1 MSFGAIH
8 KSVGLLLLVALRLLL
23 AGVIAFA
30 TLSAP
35 RYTVFAFGFVC
46 VAAVVRVVGT
56 APGLLSLRARLSLCM
71 TAAASVVTAAWR
83 LSV

>member
-23 AGVIAFA
+23 AGVTAFA

-35 RYTVFAFGFVC
+35 RCTVFAFGLVC
-46 VAAVVRVVGT
+46 VAAVVRIVGA

-71 TAAASVVTAAWR
+71 TAAASVVTASRR